1 MRADMGQAKQKVL
14 SQAALL
20 EANPFCIYCGGRN
33 PATTIDHLPP
43 RIMFRGKLR
52 PRQFE
57 FPCCAPCNK
66 GTKDT
71 DQLIAWIGRTYP
83 DPVTESDKTDVQKIL
98 RGLKNN
104 MPDVLR
110 EMYIGTAGQKLARK
124 RTAGRIQEPGGFLRL
139 DGPLVSQHLDVF
151 GCKLGLAM
159 HWEFTKQVIPPSGGI
174 VVRFF
179 SNIEA
184 IEGKIPNR
192 LLDLL
197 PGPQTL
203 RQGSW
208 DVADQ
213 FKFAARTTDDK
224 NMGLFFASFRFSI
237 AVVALTAMDRTLLN
251 SKIGPVFSPGA
262 LWNGA
267 NKDLSETSK
276 VA

>member
-1 MRADMGQAKQKVL
+1 MGQAKQKER

-20 EANPFCIYCGGRN
+20 AANPFCVYCGGAN

-57 FPCCAPCNK
+57 FPCCEPCNK
-66 GTKDT
+66 GTKGT
-71 DQLIAWIGRTYP
+71 DQLIAWIGRIFP
-83 DPVTESDKTDVQKIL
+83 DPATESDKADVQKIL

-110 EMYIGTAGQKLARK
+110 EMHIGTAGQKLARK
-124 RTAGRIQEPGGFLRL
+124 RTAGLIQESGGFLRL
-139 DGPLVSQHLDVF
+139 NGPLVSQHLDIF

-159 HWEFTKQVIPPSGGI
+159 HWEHTKQIIPPTGGI

-184 IEGKIPNR
+184 LEGKIPNR
-192 LLDLL
+192 LLSLL

-213 FKFAARTTDDK
+213 FKYSARITDDK
-224 NMGLFFASFRFSI
+224 KMGLFFASFRFSI
-237 AVVALTAMDRTLLN
+237 AVVALTTMDRSLLN
-251 SKIGPVFSPGA
+251 SKIGPIFPPAALWSEVDANLPGA
-262 LWNGA
+262 QN
-267 NKDLSETSK
+267 